1 MKKIMK
7 LFVYVAAAAM
17 TLASCQKN
25 EVDNN
30 LPKGYEYTFLLGSAD
45 TKAVVGDNCVEWEAG
60 DRVGSFT
67 KENNGY
73 SEVSVN
79 DGQATISVYSPGGL
93 AVNDKLYFYY
103 PKVSGS
109 AVQKTSVPMSILTEQ
124 DGKDE
129 MPMVS
134 LPFVVK
140 TESNESQTPY
150 VGEIK
155 FANLGAV
162 IEFKVYTETPEYEAE
177 VVKSVTFEA
186 DQSVAGNFSFDL
198 TKVDYSNASTTLVIP
213 SESLTEKNIV
223 ANVDSKTVGTKDN
236 PVVVRMVVAPGS
248 YTGKFVVK
256 TDVASYT
263 FPISEVRT
271 FERSS
276 LKPFGLRLR
285 AEVREVDPTKTV
297 TFDFTKNEWG
307 LPVSANGSDNVGK
320 ITGEIKSG
328 EITMEATQNTASN
341 PTRLW
346 RGTSGS
352 VDLRAYNGSSLSFTA
367 PEGHIITKMIFT
379 GGQVK
384 DGFDPQVGKYE
395 NSTWVGVANPV
406 NINITETIKVETI
419 VVEYK
424 EGEVVVV
431 PLTMSRVE
439 CTNVTSN
446 SLTFTW
452 DPVSDAKGYKVSVD
466 GGKTYGDLLLQPS
479 YTWVNLEPET
489 EYTLYVKAIGN
500 GINTSD
506 SEAVFCT
513 GTTDVEQEGVEEVEC
528 VIDLTQQGYS
538 NQQEVSSVSK
548 NPITIAF
555 NQGSNSNVPKYFTT
569 GTAVRVYGGGYFT
582 VSSDKTIVKIVLT
595 FGNDDGNNAITTD
608 CGSYNTN
615 TWIGNS
621 KSVKFSI
628 GGTSGNRR
636 IQKITVTYQ
645 KAVGEVI
652 LASRDLKF
660 SLSEATAT
668 VGQPFTAPTL
678 YGEKSG
684 VTYTSSNPNAAT
696 VNESTGEVKLVAAG
710 TTTITASASKT
721 DQYEAGTASYTLTV
735 NPAPSA
741 GTTKTFIVKSDD
753 IVTNNTYQA
762 YSKTIDERAWV
773 ITCGGN
779 NKSVGVNSSNR
790 SKCNLSNTNYNK
802 YAVSPVT
809 TSSTASAFAST
820 TKLENVSKISYA
832 KLSGGSNQG
841 NTRIYILYSQD
852 GTTFSQISL
861 TSGIQGDT
869 INTSSG
875 GTFEFAECSGYFAV
889 VFAATNT
896 SGNWR
901 LDDVNLT
908 FTYSD

>member
-17 TLASCQKN
+17 TLASCQKT

-67 KENNGY
+67 KVNNGY

-79 DGQATISVYSPGGL
+79 DGQATISVYSPEGL

-103 PKVSGS
+103 PKASGS
-109 AVQKTSVPMSILTEQ
+109 TVQKTSVPMSILTEQ

-140 TESNESQTPY
+140 TESDKSQTPY

-223 ANVDSKTVGTKDN
+223 ANVDNKTVGTRDN

-276 LKPFGLRLR
+276 VKPFGLKLR
-285 AEVREVDPTKTV
+285 PEVREVDPTKTV
-297 TFDFTKNEWG
+297 TFDFAKNEWN
-307 LPVSANGSDNVGK
+307 LPVSATGSEDEGK

-328 EITMEATQNTASN
+328 EIAMTVTKHGSTS
-341 PTRLW
+341 TRLW

-367 PEGHIITKMIFT
+367 PEGHVITKMIFSGAKVTT
-379 GGQVK
+379 G
-384 DGFDPQVGKYE
+384 FNPQTGTYAE
-395 NSTWVGVANPV
+395 STWVGAANPV
-406 NINITETIKVETI
+406 NVDITATVNVNTI
-419 VVEYK
+419 VVEYV
-424 EGEVVVV
+424 EGEVEVT
-431 PLTMSRVE
+431 PLTME
-439 CTNVTSN
+439 PVTCVN
-446 SLTFTW
+446 KTATSLTFSW
-452 DPVSDAKGYKVSVD
+452 DAVTGAEGYKVSLD
-466 GGKTYGDLLLQPS
+466 GGNTWGDQFNATN
-479 YTWVNLEPET
+479 YTWEDLDPET
-489 EYTLYVKAIGN
+489 DYTIYVKAIGN

-513 GTTDVEQEGVEEVEC
+513 GITDVEQEGVEEVEC

-555 NQGSNSNVPKYFTT
+555 NKGSNSNVPKYFTT

-595 FGNDDGNNAITTD
+595 FGGDDGNNAITTD
-608 CGSYNTN
+608 CGSYNTD

-621 KSVKFSI
+621 NSVKFSI

-678 YGEKSG
+678 NGEKSG

-696 VNESTGEVKLVAAG
+696 VDESTGEVTLVAAG
-710 TTTITASASKT
+710 TTTITASASET

-735 NPAPSA
+735 SA
-741 GTTKTFIVKSDD
+741 AQPDQPGQGGGDVQEYTYTWTATSGALGSTDNSTTTKTLNEVDWTIQRSGNGGFTGWSNNVIQIGSKNNPENLTLRTAGISGTVKS
-753 IVTNNTYQA
+753 VSVACASYQA
-762 YSKTIDERAWV
+762 KHNISI
-773 ITCGGN
+773 
-779 NKSVGVNSSNR
+779 SVGDVN
-790 SKCNLSNTNYNK
+790 Y
-802 YAVSPVT
+802 
-809 TSSTASAFAST
+809 
-820 TKLENVSKISYA
+820 VSKATPSWANNSVGTVVCEGNSTGDIEI
-832 KLSGGSNQG
+832 KFTMGSGA
-841 NTRIYILYSQD
+841 RALYIKS
-852 GTTFSQISL
+852 I
-861 TSGIQGDT
+861 T
-869 INTSSG
+869 IVYEN
-875 GTFEFAECSGYFAV
+875 
-889 VFAATNT
+889 
-896 SGNWR
+896 
-901 LDDVNLT
+901 
-908 FTYSD
+908 

>member
-17 TLASCQKN
+17 TLASCQKT

-67 KENNGY
+67 KVNNGY

-79 DGQATISVYSPGGL
+79 DGQATISVYSPEGL

-103 PKVSGS
+103 PKASGS
-109 AVQKTSVPMSILTEQ
+109 TVQKTSVPMSILTEQ

-140 TESNESQTPY
+140 TESNKPQTPY

-223 ANVDSKTVGTKDN
+223 ANVDNKTVGTRDN

-276 LKPFGLRLR
+276 VKPFGLKLR
-285 AEVREVDPTKTV
+285 PEVREVDPTKTV
-297 TFDFTKNEWG
+297 TFDFAKNEWN
-307 LPVSANGSDNVGK
+307 LPVSATGSEDEGN

-328 EITMEATQNTASN
+328 EIAMTVTKHGSTS
-341 PTRLW
+341 TRLW

-367 PEGHIITKMIFT
+367 PEGHVITKMIFSGAKVTT
-379 GGQVK
+379 G
-384 DGFDPQVGKYE
+384 FNPQTGTYAE
-395 NSTWVGVANPV
+395 STWVGAANPV
-406 NINITETIKVETI
+406 NVDITATVNVNTI
-419 VVEYK
+419 VVEYV
-424 EGEVVVV
+424 EGEVEVT
-431 PLTMSRVE
+431 PLTME
-439 CTNVTSN
+439 PVTCVN
-446 SLTFTW
+446 KTATSLTFSW
-452 DPVSDAKGYKVSVD
+452 DAVTGAEGYKVSLD
-466 GGKTYGDLLLQPS
+466 GGNTWGDQFNATN
-479 YTWVNLEPET
+479 YTWEDLDPET
-489 EYTLYVKAIGN
+489 DYTIYVKAIGN

-615 TWIGNS
+615 TWTGNS
-621 KSVKFSI
+621 NSVKFSI

-678 YGEKSG
+678 DGEKSG

-696 VNESTGEVKLVAAG
+696 VNESTGEVTLVAAG
-710 TTTITASASKT
+710 TTTITASAPKT
-721 DQYEAGTASYTLTV
+721 DQYEADTASYTLTV
-735 NPAPSA
+735 SAAQPEPDQPGGEDKVPSTTA
-741 GTTKTFIVKSDD
+741 CYTLDGTNKCGNNQYDKESNFSQNGIEWGVVGNTDISPWRIGGKSLTNVDRNVYTKTAWASELSKIEFISGTLNVTSWNSLTLVYSTNSDFSNSQTM
-753 IVTNNTYQA
+753 VVSSVGAN
-762 YSKTIDERAWV
+762 KTIEFLPEGGFPANCYYKFILN
-773 ITCGGN
+773 IT
-779 NKSVGVNSSNR
+779 VN
-790 SKCNLSNTNYNK
+790 
-802 YAVSPVT
+802 
-809 TSSTASAFAST
+809 
-820 TKLENVSKISYA
+820 
-832 KLSGGSNQG
+832 GGSNKYVQLKE
-841 NTRIYILYSQD
+841 IKFY
-852 GTTFSQISL
+852 
-861 TSGIQGDT
+861 
-869 INTSSG
+869 
-875 GTFEFAECSGYFAV
+875 GYE
-889 VFAATNT
+889 N
-896 SGNWR
+896 
-901 LDDVNLT
+901 
-908 FTYSD
+908 

>member
-25 EVDNN
+25 EIDNQV
-30 LPKGYEYTFLLGSAD
+30 PQEYEYTFLIGNAD
-45 TKAVVGDNCVEWEAG
+45 TKAVIGNESVVWESGDKLG
-60 DRVGSFT
+60 TFT
-67 KENNGY
+67 TVANQSDDNTQEP
-73 SEVSVN
+73 SVN
-79 DGQATISVYSPGGL
+79 RYSPVKSLDPVIFSVYAKGGL
-93 AVNDKLYFYY
+93 QGGDKLYFYY
-103 PKVSGS
+103 PYDSAAGTDVTKV
-109 AVQKTSVPMSILTEQ
+109 KMSIPTEQ

-129 MPMVS
+129 MPMAS
-134 LPFVVK
+134 LPFTV
-140 TESNESQTPY
+140 TDASAGNNTDY
-150 VGEIK
+150 AGEIK

-276 LKPFGLRLR
+276 VKPFGLKLR
-285 AEVREVDPTKTV
+285 PEVREVDPTKTV
-297 TFDFTKNEWG
+297 TFDFAKNEWN
-307 LPVSANGSDNVGK
+307 LPVSTNEEGEENTGK
-320 ITGEIKSG
+320 ITSVVSNGDIA
-328 EITMEATQNTASN
+328 MEVTKHGNT

-367 PEGHIITKMIFT
+367 PEGHVITKMIFSGAKVTT
-379 GGQVK
+379 G
-384 DGFDPQVGKYE
+384 FNPQTGTYAE
-395 NSTWVGVANPV
+395 STWVGAANPV
-406 NINITETIKVETI
+406 NINISATINVETI

-431 PLTMSRVE
+431 PLTMGQVE

-452 DPVSDAKGYKVSVD
+452 DPVSDAKGYKVSVN
-466 GGKTYGDLLLQPS
+466 GGETYSDLLLQPS

-506 SEAVFCT
+506 SEAVSCT
-513 GTTDVEQEGVEEVEC
+513 ETTDVEQEGVEEVEC

-555 NQGSNSNVPKYFTT
+555 NKGSNSNVPKYYNT

-582 VSSDKTIVKIVLT
+582 VSSDKTIVNVVIT
-595 FGNDDGNNAITTD
+595 FGADEGTNAITTD
-608 CGSYNTN
+608 VPTYSDG
-615 TWIGNS
+615 TWTGNAN
-621 KSVKFSI
+621 SVKFSI
-628 GGTSGNRR
+628 GGTQGHRR

-652 LASRDLKF
+652 LESRDLKF

-678 YGEKSG
+678 NGEKSG

-696 VNESTGEVKLVAAG
+696 VNESTGEVTLVAAG
-710 TTTITASASKT
+710 TTTITASAPKT
-721 DQYEAGTASYTLTV
+721 DQYEADTASYTLTV
-735 NPAPSA
+735 SAAQPEPDQPGQGGGDEPEQPAAVTVS
-741 GTTKTFIVKSDD
+741 TTIANYAAA
-753 IVTNNTYQA
+753 NNWANSTKYLTL
-762 YSKTIDERAWV
+762 KLDNV
-773 ITCGGN
+773 IT
-779 NKSVGVNSSNR
+779 
-790 SKCNLSNTNYNK
+790 
-802 YAVSPVT
+802 A
-809 TSSTASAFAST
+809 TAA
-820 TKLENVSKISYA
+820 
-832 KLSGGSNQG
+832 GGSNTGKYYTTG
-841 NTRIYILYSQD
+841 NNWRFYQNETPKLTISAAEGYTITSVKITYGVDKTGVLTRD
-852 GTTFSQISL
+852 GQRITSATSCEVNAASVTF
-861 TSGIQGDT
+861 GVG
-869 INTSSG
+869 NTSSSVTNG
-875 GTFEFAECSGYFAV
+875 QVRVTAIEV
-889 VFAATNT
+889 VYQKN
-896 SGNWR
+896 
-901 LDDVNLT
+901 
-908 FTYSD
+908 

>member
-17 TLASCQKN
+17 TLASCQKT

-67 KENNGY
+67 KVNNGY

-103 PKVSGS
+103 PKASGS
-109 AVQKTSVPMSILTEQ
+109 TVQKTSVPMSILTEQ

-140 TESNESQTPY
+140 TESAEPQTPY

-276 LKPFGLRLR
+276 VKPFGLKLR

-297 TFDFTKNEWG
+297 TFDFAKNEWN
-307 LPVSANGSDNVGK
+307 LPVSTNEEGEEDSGK
-320 ITGEIKSG
+320 ITSVVSNGDIA
-328 EITMEATQNTASN
+328 MEVTKHGNT

-346 RGTSGS
+346 SGS
-352 VDLRAYNGSSLSFTA
+352 NGVDLRAYKESTLSFSA

-406 NINITETIKVETI
+406 NINITATVNVNTI
-419 VVEYK
+419 VVEYM

-431 PLTMSRVE
+431 PLTMGQVE

-466 GGKTYGDLLLQPS
+466 GGETYSDLLLQSS

-506 SEAVFCT
+506 SEAVSCT

-538 NQQEVSSVSK
+538 NQEEVSSVSK
-548 NPITIAF
+548 NPIKIAF
-555 NQGSNSNVPKYFTT
+555 DKGTNSNTPKYFNT

-595 FGNDDGNNAITTD
+595 FGSDDGNAITTD

-628 GGTSGNRR
+628 GGTTGNRR

-652 LASRDLKF
+652 LESRDLKF

-668 VGQPFTAPTL
+668 VGQAFTAPTL
-678 YGEKSG
+678 SG
-684 VTYTSSNPNAAT
+684 VTTGVTYSSSNTGVAT
-696 VNESTGEVKLVAAG
+696 VNNSGVVTIVAAG
-710 TTTITASASKT
+710 TTTITASAPAT
-721 DQYEAGTASYTLTV
+721 DKYEAGTASYTLTV
-735 NPAPSA
+735 SA
-741 GTTKTFIVKSDD
+741 AQGGGSTGGYTLITDLSQITSGTYVIAAKVNNKYYAMSKTF
-753 IVTNNTYQA
+753 A
-762 YSKTIDERAWV
+762 
-773 ITCGGN
+773 
-779 NKSVGVNSSNR
+779 
-790 SKCNLSNTNYNK
+790 
-802 YAVSPVT
+802 
-809 TSSTASAFAST
+809 
-820 TKLENVSKISYA
+820 SKISGTA
-832 KLSGGSNQG
+832 VTVSN
-841 NTRIYILYSQD
+841 NTI
-852 GTTFSQISL
+852 
-861 TSGIQGDT
+861 
-869 INTSSG
+869 
-875 GTFEFAECSGYFAV
+875 AES
-889 VFAATNT
+889 AATNYVVTITKSGSSYTIKSGSNYLKYVSSTNLGTQT
-896 SGNWR
+896 SAYNWTIAKGTKGTFR
-901 LDDVNLT
+901 FTSANSSRGLVFRAGTSNQFGGYALSNVTANGTEYYDVELFKLN
-908 FTYSD
+908 

>member
-103 PKVSGS
+103 PKASGS
-109 AVQKTSVPMSILTEQ
+109 TVQKTSVPMSIFTEQ

-140 TESNESQTPY
+140 TESAESQTPY

-162 IEFKVYTETPEYEAE
+162 IEFNVYTGTPEYEAE

-223 ANVDSKTVGTKDN
+223 ANVDNKTVGTKDN

-276 LKPFGLRLR
+276 VKPFGLKLR

-307 LPVSANGSDNVGK
+307 LPVSATGSEDEGN

-328 EITMEATQNTASN
+328 EIAMTVTKHGSTS
-341 PTRLW
+341 TRLW

-367 PEGHIITKMIFT
+367 PEGHVITKMIFSGAKVTT
-379 GGQVK
+379 G
-384 DGFDPQVGKYE
+384 FNPQTGTYAE
-395 NSTWVGVANPV
+395 STWVGAANPV
-406 NINITETIKVETI
+406 NVDITATVNVNTI
-419 VVEYK
+419 VVEYV
-424 EGEVVVV
+424 EGEVEVT
-431 PLTMSRVE
+431 PLTME
-439 CTNVTSN
+439 PVTCVN
-446 SLTFTW
+446 KTATSLTFSW
-452 DPVSDAKGYKVSVD
+452 DAVTGAEGYKVSLD
-466 GGKTYGDLLLQPS
+466 GGNTWGDQFNATN
-479 YTWVNLEPET
+479 YTWEDLDPET

-506 SEAVFCT
+506 SEVVSCT
-513 GTTDVEQEGVEEVEC
+513 GTTDVEQEGVEEVDC

-548 NPITIAF
+548 NPIKIAF
-555 NQGSNSNVPKYFTT
+555 DKGTNSNTPKYYNT

-595 FGNDDGNNAITTD
+595 FGSDDGNAITTD

-628 GGTSGNRR
+628 GGTTGHRR

-696 VNESTGEVKLVAAG
+696 VNELTGEVTLVAAG
-710 TTTITASASKT
+710 TTTITASAPKT
-721 DQYEAGTASYTLTV
+721 DQYEADTASYTLTV
-735 NPAPSA
+735 SAAQPEPDQPSNVTESLNIYA
-741 GTTKTFIVKSDD
+741 DKGTL
-753 IVTNNTYQA
+753 NN
-762 YSKTIDERAWV
+762 KTISWTGENFVCSNSQASSTTAIRTTDSTHYRVYA
-773 ITCGGN
+773 
-779 NKSVGVNSSNR
+779 KSVLNFTAKNDKKFKTIVVNCESGYADDLTNSTYPSGV
-790 SKCNLSNTNYNK
+790 
-802 YAVSPVT
+802 
-809 TSSTASAFAST
+809 TASYSG
-820 TKLENVSKISYA
+820 NVVTITAANPVSEISITI
-832 KLSGGSNQG
+832 KTQ
-841 NTRIYILYSQD
+841 TRINKV
-852 GTTFSQISL
+852 T
-861 TSGIQGDT
+861 
-869 INTSSG
+869 
-875 GTFEFAECSGYFAV
+875 
-889 VFAATNT
+889 ATLN
-896 SGNWR
+896 
-901 LDDVNLT
+901 
-908 FTYSD
+908 

>member
-17 TLASCQKN
+17 TLASCQKT

-67 KENNGY
+67 KVNNGY

-79 DGQATISVYSPGGL
+79 DGQATISVYSPEGL

-103 PKVSGS
+103 PKASGS
-109 AVQKTSVPMSILTEQ
+109 TVQKTSVPMSILTEQ

-140 TESNESQTPY
+140 TESDKSQTPY

-223 ANVDSKTVGTKDN
+223 ANVDNKTVGTRDN

-276 LKPFGLRLR
+276 VKPFGLKLR
-285 AEVREVDPTKTV
+285 PEVREVDPTKTV
-297 TFDFTKNEWG
+297 TFDFAKNEWN
-307 LPVSANGSDNVGK
+307 LPVSATGSEDEGN

-328 EITMEATQNTASN
+328 EIAMTVTKHGSTS
-341 PTRLW
+341 TRLW

-367 PEGHIITKMIFT
+367 PEGHVITKMIFSGAKVTT
-379 GGQVK
+379 G
-384 DGFDPQVGKYE
+384 FNPQTGTYAE
-395 NSTWVGVANPV
+395 STWVGTANPV
-406 NINITETIKVETI
+406 NVDITATVNVNTI
-419 VVEYK
+419 VVEYV
-424 EGEVVVV
+424 EGEVEVT
-431 PLTMSRVE
+431 PLTME
-439 CTNVTSN
+439 PVTCVN
-446 SLTFTW
+446 KTATSLTFSW
-452 DPVSDAKGYKVSVD
+452 DAVTGAEGYKVSLD
-466 GGKTYGDLLLQPS
+466 GGNTWGDQFNATN
-479 YTWVNLEPET
+479 YTWEDLDPET
-489 EYTLYVKAIGN
+489 DYTIYVKAIGN

-555 NQGSNSNVPKYFTT
+555 NKGSNSNVPKYFTT

-615 TWIGNS
+615 TWTGNS
-621 KSVKFSI
+621 NSVKFSI

-678 YGEKSG
+678 DGEKSG

-696 VNESTGEVKLVAAG
+696 VNESTGEVTLVAAG
-710 TTTITASASKT
+710 TTTITASAPKT
-721 DQYEAGTASYTLTV
+721 DQYEADTASYTLTV
-735 NPAPSA
+735 SAAQPEPDQPGGKKTYTLTINSTDLQKKSGSGYAQYNGSHILTATASDNSTMEVEIKTSQVMPGSNPKNTLQFQASNGILYNVTDL
-741 GTTKTFIVKSDD
+741 GTITS
-753 IVTNNTYQA
+753 VTY
-762 YSKTIDERAWV
+762 EV
-773 ITCGGN
+773 
-779 NKSVGVNSSNR
+779 NKGDGFSHIIGTSQE
-790 SKCNLSNTNYNK
+790 
-802 YAVSPVT
+802 PT
-809 TSSTASAFAST
+809 TSTEGGAYFVVKKSTKNAGY
-820 TKLENVSKISYA
+820 LNKI
-832 KLSGGSNQG
+832 
-841 NTRIYILYSQD
+841 II
-852 GTTFSQISL
+852 TFQ
-861 TSGIQGDT
+861 
-869 INTSSG
+869 N
-875 GTFEFAECSGYFAV
+875 
-889 VFAATNT
+889 
-896 SGNWR
+896 
-901 LDDVNLT
+901 
-908 FTYSD
+908 

>member
-17 TLASCQKN
+17 TLASCQKT

-67 KENNGY
+67 KVNNGY

-79 DGQATISVYSPGGL
+79 DGQATISVYSPEGL

-103 PKVSGS
+103 PKASGS
-109 AVQKTSVPMSILTEQ
+109 TVQKTSVPMSILTEQ

-140 TESNESQTPY
+140 TESDKSQTPY

-223 ANVDSKTVGTKDN
+223 ANVDNKTVGTRDN

-276 LKPFGLRLR
+276 VKPFGLKLR
-285 AEVREVDPTKTV
+285 PEVREVDPTKTV
-297 TFDFTKNEWG
+297 TFDFAKNEWN
-307 LPVSANGSDNVGK
+307 LPVSATGSEDEGK

-328 EITMEATQNTASN
+328 EIAMTVTKHGSTS
-341 PTRLW
+341 TRLW

-367 PEGHIITKMIFT
+367 PEGHVITKMIFSGAKVTT
-379 GGQVK
+379 G
-384 DGFDPQVGKYE
+384 FNPQTGTYAE
-395 NSTWVGVANPV
+395 STWVGAANPV
-406 NINITETIKVETI
+406 NVDITATVYVNTI
-419 VVEYK
+419 VVEYV
-424 EGEVVVV
+424 EGEVEVT
-431 PLTMSRVE
+431 PLTME
-439 CTNVTSN
+439 PVTCVN
-446 SLTFTW
+446 KTATSLTFSW
-452 DPVSDAKGYKVSVD
+452 DAVTGAEGYKVSLD
-466 GGKTYGDLLLQPS
+466 GGNTWGDQFNATN
-479 YTWVNLEPET
+479 YTWEDLDPET
-489 EYTLYVKAIGN
+489 DYTIYVKAIGN

-555 NQGSNSNVPKYFTT
+555 NKGSNSNVPKYFTT

-595 FGNDDGNNAITTD
+595 FGNDDGNAITTD

-615 TWIGNS
+615 TWTGNS
-621 KSVKFSI
+621 NSVKFSI

-678 YGEKSG
+678 NGEKSG

-696 VNESTGEVKLVAAG
+696 VDESTGEVTLVAAG
-710 TTTITASASKT
+710 TTTITASASET

-735 NPAPSA
+735 SA
-741 GTTKTFIVKSDD
+741 AQPDQPGQGGGDVQEYTYTWTATSGALGSTDNSTTTKTLNEVDWTIQRSGNGGFTGWSNNVIQIGSKNNPENLTLRTAGISGTVKS
-753 IVTNNTYQA
+753 VSVACASYQA
-762 YSKTIDERAWV
+762 KHNISI
-773 ITCGGN
+773 
-779 NKSVGVNSSNR
+779 SVGDVN
-790 SKCNLSNTNYNK
+790 Y
-802 YAVSPVT
+802 
-809 TSSTASAFAST
+809 
-820 TKLENVSKISYA
+820 VSKATPSWANNSVGTVVCEGNSTGDIEI
-832 KLSGGSNQG
+832 KFTMGSGA
-841 NTRIYILYSQD
+841 RALYIKS
-852 GTTFSQISL
+852 I
-861 TSGIQGDT
+861 T
-869 INTSSG
+869 IVYEN
-875 GTFEFAECSGYFAV
+875 
-889 VFAATNT
+889 
-896 SGNWR
+896 
-901 LDDVNLT
+901 
-908 FTYSD
+908 